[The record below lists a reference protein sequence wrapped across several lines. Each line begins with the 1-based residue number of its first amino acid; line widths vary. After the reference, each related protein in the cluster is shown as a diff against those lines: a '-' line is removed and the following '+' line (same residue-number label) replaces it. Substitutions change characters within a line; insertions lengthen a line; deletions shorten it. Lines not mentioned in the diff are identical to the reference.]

1 MALLYFLGIIVGAEF
16 QLAEIKFA
24 GRILNRRIRFFLR
37 LCRSGLCLL
46 RILRGSGLL
55 CLLLR
60 ADQMLSLCQFDQRLC
75 LRLIY
80 RRYARDEFNRALPGR
95 FQQMCIRDRYCRVI
109 PASPCCIRDPIL

>member
-46 RILRGSGLL
+46 R
-55 CLLLR
+55 
-60 ADQMLSLCQFDQRLC
+60 
-75 LRLIY
+75 
-80 RRYARDEFNRALPGR
+80 
-95 FQQMCIRDRYCRVI
+95 
-109 PASPCCIRDPIL
+109 